1 MRNKIKNL
9 IFTNKKFFI
18 IYSILISLIFLS
30 LCILFILGNVERTGY
45 LSSFKKLYDNNYN
58 CKINYHNNKAFNYI
72 FEVYPYFNYATDY
85 IFNYNKEKQSH
96 KLISSNN
103 LEFNDKIDIQYKL
116 KLKKEV
122 FVFFILII
130 IIFPIIYLYVI
141 PNIINNYK
149 IYIVLLIIH
158 TLLYFLLTKL
168 ILPLSSMLKL
178 QTNIYDI
185 LYSYLFVIISYNLLY
200 YKPSFV
206 HLKNHRI
213 IFTILFCVITNF
225 SFFVIEIIA
234 LSVLDMVVL
243 FSDMPNLYSSLIT
256 VLPIQMKIITIL
268 SSFIYFSSILLLLYL
283 FMYNLHRIFKIK
295 KTNAIIMILS
305 IIAISYVLFLRP
317 NKIEMWSIDFLRN
330 ANKRGI
336 IYTLNYRI
344 NYDRMNNIKPSKE
357 LVLNSINLL
366 KAYEEKR
373 DLSNLL
379 LQESE
384 NKRDIFLI
392 FLESFYDYSHFLKL
406 FNKDPFPKE
415 YRKWANSSRKIAPNV
430 NNGSFYA
437 RLSGLTASS
446 PLYPKTQS
454 EKINNTL
461 ISLLNE
467 NGYYTLALEEAL
479 NTYNLKTFYP
489 SIGFSD
495 SIFGLNITNINTYL
509 ETNINNLKQPLF
521 VSGFTILGHTDS
533 HIENDF
539 NIAEK
544 NKKFMNYFNG
554 NDVGNLL
561 ETIDNSVM
569 TSIEIIKIRD
579 TILKYSPNAL
589 IIFKHDHLYPYL
601 RAIVERS
608 SVDKKLK
615 ENFLNDASPSPL
627 LIWDGTN
634 GACKLSVNLVPENI
648 PMFIAINAG
657 ITNYSSSVISLLY
670 KENIDNTISTYNKY
684 YKITNN
690 ALILEN
696 EVDENS
702 DIFKYENAQKIL
714 SQDIFQGKKYYYDI
728 INNLKTNN

>member
-1 MRNKIKNL
+1 MIKNL
-9 IFTNKKFFI
+9 INKKFLI
-18 IYSILISLIFLS
+18 TYSILISLIFLS
-30 LCILFILGNVERTGY
+30 LCILFVLGNAQRTGY
-45 LSSFKKLYDNNYN
+45 LSSFKKVSENNYN
-58 CKINYHNNKAFNYI
+58 CKMNYYDNKFFKNNKI
-72 FEVYPYFNYATDY
+72 FVVYPYFNYDTDY
-85 IFNYNKEKQSH
+85 ILNQKNLSY
-96 KLISSNN
+96 KLTSYNN
-103 LEFNDKIDIQYKL
+103 LEFDDKIDIQYKL

-122 FVFFILII
+122 FIFFIFII
-130 IIFPIIYLYVI
+130 LIFPIIYLYII

-149 IYIVLLIIH
+149 AYILILIIH
-158 TLLYFLLTKL
+158 ILLYFLITKL

-185 LYSYLFVIISYNLLY
+185 LYSYLFIIISYNLLCY
-200 YKPSFV
+200 APNYV

-213 IFTILFCVITNF
+213 ILTMLFCVITNF

-256 VLPIQMKIITIL
+256 VLPIQMKIITII
-268 SSFIYFSSILLLLYL
+268 SSIIYFSSLLILLFL
-283 FMYNLHRIFKIK
+283 FIYNLYRIFKIK
-295 KTNAIIMILS
+295 KTNAIMIILS
-305 IIAISYVLFLRP
+305 IIAILYALFLRP
-317 NKIEMWSIDFLRN
+317 NKLEMWSIDFLRN

-344 NYDRMNNIKPSKE
+344 NYDRMNNIKPNKE

-366 KAYEEKR
+366 KTYEEKR

-392 FLESFYDYSHFLKL
+392 FLESFYDYSHFVKL
-406 FNKDPFPKE
+406 FDKDPFPKE
-415 YRKWANSSRKIAPNV
+415 YRKWAEASQKIAPNV

-489 SIGFSD
+489 SIGFSN

-509 ETNINNLKQPLF
+509 ETNINNLKYPLF
-521 VSGFTILGHTDS
+521 ISGFTILGHTDS

-539 NIAEK
+539 NIEEN

-554 NDVGNLL
+554 NDRVNLL

-569 TSIEIIKIRD
+569 TSIEIIKIRN

-615 ENFLNDASPSPL
+615 ENFLDDAAPSPL

-634 GACKLSVNLVPENI
+634 GACKLSINLMPENI

-657 ITNYSSSVISLLY
+657 VTNYKNSVISLLY
-670 KENIDNTISTYNKY
+670 KENIDNNISTYHKY

-690 ALILEN
+690 LLILEN
-696 EVDENS
+696 NVDENS

-714 SQDIFQGKKYYYDI
+714 SQDIFQGKKYYYEL
-728 INNLKTNN
+728 NK

>member
-1 MRNKIKNL
+1 MIKNL
-9 IFTNKKFFI
+9 INKKFLI
-18 IYSILISLIFLS
+18 TYSILISLIFLS
-30 LCILFILGNVERTGY
+30 LCILFVLGNAQRTGY
-45 LSSFKKLYDNNYN
+45 LSSFKKVSENNYN
-58 CKINYHNNKAFNYI
+58 CKMNYYNNKFFKNNKI
-72 FEVYPYFNYATDY
+72 FIVYPYFNYDTDY
-85 IFNYNKEKQSH
+85 VFNQKNTSY
-96 KLISSNN
+96 KLTSSNN
-103 LEFNDKIDIQYKL
+103 LEFDDKIDIQYKL

-122 FVFFILII
+122 FIFFIFII
-130 IIFPIIYLYVI
+130 LIFPIIYLYII

-149 IYIVLLIIH
+149 IYILLLIIH
-158 TLLYFLLTKL
+158 ILLYFSIIKL

-185 LYSYLFVIISYNLLY
+185 LYSYLFIIISYNLLY
-200 YKPSFV
+200 YLPSFL
-206 HLKNHRI
+206 HIKNYRI
-213 IFTILFCVITNF
+213 IFTIIFCIITNF

-268 SSFIYFSSILLLLYL
+268 SSIIYFSSILLLLFL
-283 FMYNLHRIFKIK
+283 FIYNLYRMFKIK
-295 KTNAIIMILS
+295 KLNAIMMMLL
-305 IIAISYVLFLRP
+305 IIVISYALFLRP
-317 NKIEMWSIDFLRN
+317 NKVEMWSIDFLRN

-357 LVLNSINLL
+357 LVLNSVNLL
-366 KAYEEKR
+366 KTYEEKR

-379 LQESE
+379 LQKSE

-392 FLESFYDYSHFLKL
+392 FLESFYDYSHFVKL

-415 YRKWANSSRKIAPNV
+415 YRKWANASQKIAPNV

-454 EKINNTL
+454 ERIDKTL
-461 ISLLNE
+461 IGLLNE

-489 SIGFSD
+489 SIGFSN

-509 ETNINNLKQPLF
+509 TTNINNLKHPLF
-521 VSGFTILGHTDS
+521 ISGFTILGHTDS

-554 NDVGNLL
+554 NDRINLL

-569 TSIEIIKIRD
+569 TAIEIIKIRD
-579 TILKYSPNAL
+579 TILKHSPNAL

-608 SVDKKLK
+608 SVDEKIK

-634 GACKLSVNLVPENI
+634 GAYKPDINLVPENI

-657 ITNYSSSVISLLY
+657 ITNYKNSVISLLY
-670 KENIDNTISTYNKY
+670 KENIDNSISTYNKY

-690 ALILEN
+690 SLILEN
-696 EVDENS
+696 NVDENS

-714 SQDIFQGKKYYYDI
+714 SQDIFQGKKYYYEL
-728 INNLKTNN
+728 NK

>member
-1 MRNKIKNL
+1 MKNKLYKY
-9 IFTNKKFFI
+9 I
-18 IYSILISLIFLS
+18 IITIIISILILIPLS
-30 LCILFILGNVERTGY
+30 IIGNLKRTAYISDFKNIVENKYSFSFKYKSKIFKNNKIYEIQPNTNQTIKDVISIKFKNG
-45 LSSFKKLYDNNYN
+45 SSFGTLITDKKLN
-58 CKINYHNNKAFNYI
+58 A
-72 FEVYPYFNYATDY
+72 
-85 IFNYNKEKQSH
+85 
-96 KLISSNN
+96 
-103 LEFNDKIDIQYKL
+103 NDKIENIEYKL

-122 FVFFILII
+122 FIFFILII
-130 IIFPIIYLYVI
+130 LIFPILYLYII
-141 PNIINNYK
+141 PNIIKNYK
-149 IYIVLLIIH
+149 TYILFLIIH
-158 TLLYFLLTKL
+158 TLLYFSITKL
-168 ILPLSSMLKL
+168 ILPSFSMLKL
-178 QTNIYDI
+178 QTNVYDI
-185 LYSYLFVIISYNLLY
+185 LYSYLFVIISYNLLSY
-200 YKPSFV
+200 IPNFI

-225 SFFVIEIIA
+225 SFFVIETIA
-234 LSVLDMVVL
+234 LSVLDMVIL

-256 VLPIQMKIITIL
+256 VLPLYMKIITIL
-268 SSFIYFSSILLLLYL
+268 STIIYFSSILFLLSLL
-283 FMYNLHRIFKIK
+283 FIYNLYRMFKTK
-295 KTNAIIMILS
+295 KSSAIIMILS

-317 NKIEMWSIDFLRN
+317 NKVDIWSIDFLRN

-344 NYDRMNNIKPSKE
+344 NYDRINNIKPSKE
-357 LVLNSINLL
+357 AVLNSINLL
-366 KAYEEKR
+366 KSYEEKR
-373 DLSNLL
+373 DISNLL

-392 FLESFYDYSHFLKL
+392 FLESFYDYSHFVKL

-415 YRKWANSSRKIAPNV
+415 YRKWANTSQKISPNV

-437 RLSGLTASS
+437 RLAGLTASS

-467 NGYYTLALEEAL
+467 EGYYTLALEEAL

-489 SIGFSD
+489 SIGFSN

-509 ETNINNLKQPLF
+509 KTNINNLKKPLF

-539 NIAEK
+539 NISEK

-554 NDVGNLL
+554 NDKLNLI
-561 ETIDNSVM
+561 ETMDNSSM
-569 TSIEIIKIRD
+569 AAMEIIKIRD

-608 SVDKKLK
+608 TIDESIKKS
-615 ENFLNDASPSPL
+615 FLEDSSPSPL

-634 GACKLSVNLVPENI
+634 GAYKAPVNIVPENI

-657 ITNYSSSVISLLY
+657 ATNYKNYIISLLY
-670 KENIDNTISTYNKY
+670 KENIDNTISTYHKY

-690 ALILEN
+690 SLILEN
-696 EVDENS
+696 NIDENS
-702 DIFKYENAQKIL
+702 EIFKYENAQKIL
-714 SQDIFQGKKYYYDI
+714 SQDIFQGKKYYYELID
-728 INNLKTNN
+728 NLEKTN

>member
-1 MRNKIKNL
+1 MIKNL
-9 IFTNKKFFI
+9 INKKFLI
-18 IYSILISLIFLS
+18 TYSILISLIFLS
-30 LCILFILGNVERTGY
+30 LCILFVLGNAQRTGY
-45 LSSFKKLYDNNYN
+45 LSSFKKVSENNYN
-58 CKINYHNNKAFNYI
+58 CKMNYYDNKFFKNNKI
-72 FEVYPYFNYATDY
+72 FVVYPYFNYDTDY
-85 IFNYNKEKQSH
+85 ILNQKNLSY
-96 KLISSNN
+96 KLTSYNN
-103 LEFNDKIDIQYKL
+103 LEFDDKIDIQYKL

-122 FVFFILII
+122 FIFFIFII
-130 IIFPIIYLYVI
+130 LIFPIIYLYII

-149 IYIVLLIIH
+149 AYILILIIH
-158 TLLYFLLTKL
+158 ILLYFLITKL

-185 LYSYLFVIISYNLLY
+185 LYSYLFIIISYNLLCY
-200 YKPSFV
+200 APNYV

-213 IFTILFCVITNF
+213 ILTMLFCVITNF

-256 VLPIQMKIITIL
+256 VLPIQMKIITII
-268 SSFIYFSSILLLLYL
+268 SSIIYFSSLLILLFL
-283 FMYNLHRIFKIK
+283 FIYNLYRIFKIK
-295 KTNAIIMILS
+295 KTNAIMIILS
-305 IIAISYVLFLRP
+305 IIAILYALFLRP
-317 NKIEMWSIDFLRN
+317 NKLEMWSIDFLRN

-366 KAYEEKR
+366 KTYEEKR

-392 FLESFYDYSHFLKL
+392 FLESFYDYSHFVKL
-406 FNKDPFPKE
+406 FDKDPFPKE
-415 YRKWANSSRKIAPNV
+415 YRKWAEASQKIAPNV

-489 SIGFSD
+489 SIGFSN

-509 ETNINNLKQPLF
+509 ETNINNLKYPLF
-521 VSGFTILGHTDS
+521 ISGFTILGHTDS

-539 NIAEK
+539 NIEEN

-554 NDVGNLL
+554 NDRVNLL

-615 ENFLNDASPSPL
+615 ENFLDDAAPSPL

-634 GACKLSVNLVPENI
+634 GACKLSINLMPENI

-657 ITNYSSSVISLLY
+657 VTNYKNSVISLLY
-670 KENIDNTISTYNKY
+670 KEEINNNISTYHKY

-690 ALILEN
+690 LLILEN
-696 EVDENS
+696 NIDENS

-714 SQDIFQGKKYYYDI
+714 SQDIFQGKKYYYEL
-728 INNLKTNN
+728 NK

>member
-1 MRNKIKNL
+1 MIKNL
-9 IFTNKKFFI
+9 INKKFLI

-30 LCILFILGNVERTGY
+30 LCILYILCNIERTAY
-45 LSSFKKLYDNNYN
+45 LSSFKKVSDNNYN
-58 CKINYHNNKAFNYI
+58 CKINYYDNKFFKNNKI
-72 FEVYPYFNYATDY
+72 FMVYPYFNYDTDHVLNQKNLSY
-85 IFNYNKEKQSH
+85 
-96 KLISSNN
+96 KLTSYNN
-103 LEFNDKIDIQYKL
+103 LDFDDKIDIQYKL

-122 FVFFILII
+122 FIFFIFII
-130 IIFPIIYLYVI
+130 LIFPIVYLYII

-149 IYIVLLIIH
+149 IYILLLIIH
-158 TLLYFLLTKL
+158 ILLYFLLTKL
-168 ILPLSSMLKL
+168 ILPLYSMLKL

-185 LYSYLFVIISYNLLY
+185 LYSYLFIIISYNLLSY
-200 YKPSFV
+200 IPNCV
-206 HLKNHRI
+206 HIKNHRI
-213 IFTILFCVITNF
+213 IFTILFCIITNF

-256 VLPIQMKIITIL
+256 VLTIQMKIITII
-268 SSFIYFSSILLLLYL
+268 SSIIYFSSLLILLFL
-283 FMYNLHRIFKIK
+283 FIYNLYKMFKMK
-295 KTNAIIMILS
+295 KLNAIMMMLL
-305 IIAISYVLFLRP
+305 IISISYILFLRP

-344 NYDRMNNIKPSKE
+344 NYDRMNNIKPNKE

-366 KAYEEKR
+366 KTYEEKR

-379 LQESE
+379 LQDSE

-392 FLESFYDYSHFLKL
+392 FLESFYDYSHFVKL
-406 FNKDPFPKE
+406 FNKDPFPRE
-415 YRKWANSSRKIAPNV
+415 YRKWANSSKKIAPNV

-454 EKINNTL
+454 EKIDKTL
-461 ISLLNE
+461 IGLLNE
-467 NGYYTLALEEAL
+467 NGYCTLALEEAL

-489 SIGFSD
+489 SIGFSN
-495 SIFGLNITNINTYL
+495 SIFGLNITNINKYL

-554 NDVGNLL
+554 NDRVNLL

-579 TILKYSPNAL
+579 TILKHSPNAL

-608 SVDKKLK
+608 TID
-615 ENFLNDASPSPL
+615 ENIKRSFLEDNSPSPI

-634 GACKLSVNLVPENI
+634 GAYKPAINLMPENI

-657 ITNYSSSVISLLY
+657 VTNYKNSVISLLY
-670 KENIDNTISTYNKY
+670 KEEINNNISTYHKY
-684 YKITNN
+684 YKVTNN
-690 ALILEN
+690 SIILEN
-696 EVDENS
+696 NVDES
-702 DIFKYENAQKIL
+702 SEIFKYENAQKIL
-714 SQDIFQGKKYYYDI
+714 SQDIFQGKKYYYELISDLE
-728 INNLKTNN
+728 NN

>member
-1 MRNKIKNL
+1 MIKNL
-9 IFTNKKFFI
+9 INKKFLI

-30 LCILFILGNVERTGY
+30 LCILYILCNIERTAY
-45 LSSFKKLYDNNYN
+45 LSSFKKVSDNNYN
-58 CKINYHNNKAFNYI
+58 CKINYYDNKFFKNNKI
-72 FEVYPYFNYATDY
+72 FMVYPYFNYDTDY
-85 IFNYNKEKQSH
+85 VLNQKNLSY
-96 KLISSNN
+96 KLTSYNN
-103 LEFNDKIDIQYKL
+103 LDFDDKIDIQYKL

-122 FVFFILII
+122 FIFFILII
-130 IIFPIIYLYVI
+130 LIFPIIYLYII

-149 IYIVLLIIH
+149 AYILILIIH
-158 TLLYFLLTKL
+158 ILLYFLLTKL

-185 LYSYLFVIISYNLLY
+185 LYSYLFIIISYNLLSY
-200 YKPSFV
+200 IPNFIRI
-206 HLKNHRI
+206 KNYRI
-213 IFTILFCVITNF
+213 IFTVLFCVITNF

-256 VLPIQMKIITIL
+256 VLPRYMKIITII
-268 SSFIYFSSILLLLYL
+268 SSIIYFSSMILLLCL
-283 FMYNLHRIFKIK
+283 FIYNLYKIFKIK

-330 ANKRGI
+330 ANRRGI

-357 LVLNSINLL
+357 LVLNSVNLL
-366 KAYEEKR
+366 KTYEEKR

-392 FLESFYDYSHFLKL
+392 FLESFYDYSHFIKL

-415 YRKWANSSRKIAPNV
+415 YRKWANSSKKIAPNV

-454 EKINNTL
+454 EKIDKTL
-461 ISLLNE
+461 IGLLNE

-489 SIGFSD
+489 SIGFSN
-495 SIFGLNITNINTYL
+495 SIFGLNITNINKYL

-554 NDVGNLL
+554 NDRVNLL

-579 TILKYSPNAL
+579 TILKHSPNAL

-608 SVDKKLK
+608 SVDKKIK
-615 ENFLNDASPSPL
+615 ENFLNDASPSPI

-634 GACKLSVNLVPENI
+634 GAYKPAINLVPENI

-657 ITNYSSSVISLLY
+657 VTNYKNSVISLLY
-670 KENIDNTISTYNKY
+670 KENIDNNISTYHKY

-690 ALILEN
+690 SLILEN
-696 EVDENS
+696 NVDEKS
-702 DIFKYENAQKIL
+702 DIFRYENAQKIL
-714 SQDIFQGKKYYYDI
+714 SQDIFQGKKYYYEL
-728 INNLKTNN
+728 INNLEKTN

>member
-1 MRNKIKNL
+1 MIKNL
-9 IFTNKKFFI
+9 INKKFI
-18 IYSILISLIFLS
+18 ITYSILISLIFLS
-30 LCILFILGNVERTGY
+30 LCILFVLGNAQRTGY
-45 LSSFKKLYDNNYN
+45 LSSFKKVSENNYN
-58 CKINYHNNKAFNYI
+58 CKMNYYNNKFFKNNKI
-72 FEVYPYFNYATDY
+72 FIVYPYFNYDTDY
-85 IFNYNKEKQSH
+85 VFNQKNTSY
-96 KLISSNN
+96 KLTSSNN
-103 LEFNDKIDIQYKL
+103 LEFDDKIDIQYKL

-122 FVFFILII
+122 FIFFIFII
-130 IIFPIIYLYVI
+130 LIFPIIYLYII

-149 IYIVLLIIH
+149 IYILLLIIH
-158 TLLYFLLTKL
+158 ILLYFSITKL

-185 LYSYLFVIISYNLLY
+185 LYSYLFIIISYNLLY
-200 YKPSFV
+200 YLPSFL
-206 HLKNHRI
+206 HIKNYRI
-213 IFTILFCVITNF
+213 IFTIIFCIITNF

-268 SSFIYFSSILLLLYL
+268 SSIIYFSSILLLLFL
-283 FMYNLHRIFKIK
+283 FIYNLYRMFKIK
-295 KTNAIIMILS
+295 KLNAIMMMLL
-305 IIAISYVLFLRP
+305 IIVISYALFLRP
-317 NKIEMWSIDFLRN
+317 NKVEMWSIDFLRN

-357 LVLNSINLL
+357 LILNSVNLL
-366 KAYEEKR
+366 KTYEEKR

-379 LQESE
+379 LQKSE

-392 FLESFYDYSHFLKL
+392 FLESFYDYSHFVKL

-415 YRKWANSSRKIAPNV
+415 YRKWANASQKIAPNV

-454 EKINNTL
+454 ERIDKTL
-461 ISLLNE
+461 IGLLNE

-489 SIGFSD
+489 SIGFSN

-509 ETNINNLKQPLF
+509 TTNINNLKQPLF
-521 VSGFTILGHTDS
+521 ISGFTILGHTDS

-554 NDVGNLL
+554 NDRINLL

-569 TSIEIIKIRD
+569 TAIEIIKIRD
-579 TILKYSPNAL
+579 TILKHSPNAL

-608 SVDKKLK
+608 TVDEKIK

-634 GACKLSVNLVPENI
+634 GAYKPAINLVPENI

-657 ITNYSSSVISLLY
+657 ITNYKNSVISLLY
-670 KENIDNTISTYNKY
+670 KENIDNSISTYNKY

-690 ALILEN
+690 SLILEN
-696 EVDENS
+696 NVDENS

-714 SQDIFQGKKYYYDI
+714 SQDIFQGKKYYYELISDLE
-728 INNLKTNN
+728 NN

>member
-1 MRNKIKNL
+1 MRKKIKNL
-9 IFTNKKFFI
+9 ILTNKKFFI

-30 LCILFILGNVERTGY
+30 LCILFVFGNIERTGY

-58 CKINYHNNKAFNYI
+58 CKINYYNNKAFNYI
-72 FEVYPYFNYATDY
+72 FEVYPYFNYDTDY

-103 LEFNDKIDIQYKL
+103 LNFDDKIDIQYKL
-116 KLKKEV
+116 KLKEEV
-122 FVFFILII
+122 FIFFILII
-130 IIFPIIYLYVI
+130 IIFPIVYLYII

-149 IYIVLLIIH
+149 IYIVFLIIH
-158 TLLYFLLTKL
+158 TLLYFLITKL
-168 ILPLSSMLKL
+168 ILPLSSILKL

-185 LYSYLFVIISYNLLY
+185 LYSYLFIIISYNLLY
-200 YKPSFV
+200 YVPSFV

-213 IFTILFCVITNF
+213 IFTVLFCVITNF
-225 SFFVIEIIA
+225 SFFIIEIIA

-268 SSFIYFSSILLLLYL
+268 LSFIYFSSILILLFL
-283 FMYNLHRIFKIK
+283 FIYNLYRMFKIK
-295 KTNAIIMILS
+295 KTNVIIMILS
-305 IIAISYVLFLRP
+305 IIAISYILFLRP
-317 NKIEMWSIDFLRN
+317 NKIEMWSIDFLMN
-330 ANKRGI
+330 ANRRGI

-366 KAYEEKR
+366 KTYEEKR
-373 DLSNLL
+373 NLSNLL
-379 LQESE
+379 LQDNE

-392 FLESFYDYSHFLKL
+392 FLESFYDYSHFVNL
-406 FNKDPFPKE
+406 FNKDPFPRE
-415 YRKWANSSRKIAPNV
+415 YRKWANASKKIAPNV

-437 RLSGLTASS
+437 RLSGFTASS

-454 EKINNTL
+454 EKIDKTL
-461 ISLLNE
+461 IGLLNE

-489 SIGFSD
+489 SIGFSN
-495 SIFGLNITNINTYL
+495 SIFGLKITNINRYL

-554 NDVGNLL
+554 NDRENLL

-569 TSIEIIKIRD
+569 TAIEIIKIRD
-579 TILKYSPNAL
+579 TILKHSPNAL

-601 RAIVERS
+601 RAIIERS
-608 SVDKKLK
+608 TIDKKIK

-634 GACKLSVNLVPENI
+634 GACKLDINLVPENI

-657 ITNYSSSVISLLY
+657 ITNYKNSVISLLY
-670 KENIDNTISTYNKY
+670 KENIDNNISTYHKY

-690 ALILEN
+690 SLILEN

-714 SQDIFQGKKYYYDI
+714 SQDIFQGKKYYYNI
-728 INNLKTNN
+728 INDLKTNN

>member
-1 MRNKIKNL
+1 MKNL
-9 IFTNKKFFI
+9 INKKFLI

-30 LCILFILGNVERTGY
+30 LCILYILCNIERTAY
-45 LSSFKKLYDNNYN
+45 LSSFKKVSDNNYN
-58 CKINYHNNKAFNYI
+58 CKINYYDNKFFKNNKI
-72 FEVYPYFNYATDY
+72 FMVYPYFNYDTDHVLNQKNLSY
-85 IFNYNKEKQSH
+85 
-96 KLISSNN
+96 KLTSYNN
-103 LEFNDKIDIQYKL
+103 LDFDDKIDIQYKL

-122 FVFFILII
+122 FIFFIFII
-130 IIFPIIYLYVI
+130 LIFPIVYLYII

-149 IYIVLLIIH
+149 IYILLLIIH
-158 TLLYFLLTKL
+158 ILLYFLLTKL
-168 ILPLSSMLKL
+168 ILPLYSMLKL

-185 LYSYLFVIISYNLLY
+185 LYSYLFIIISYNLLSY
-200 YKPSFV
+200 IPNCV
-206 HLKNHRI
+206 HIKNHRI
-213 IFTILFCVITNF
+213 IFTILFCIITNF

-256 VLPIQMKIITIL
+256 VLTIQMKIITII
-268 SSFIYFSSILLLLYL
+268 SSIIYFSSLLILLFL
-283 FMYNLHRIFKIK
+283 FIYNLYKMFKMK
-295 KTNAIIMILS
+295 KLNAIMMMLL
-305 IIAISYVLFLRP
+305 IISISYILFLRP

-344 NYDRMNNIKPSKE
+344 NYDRMNNIKPNKE

-366 KAYEEKR
+366 KTYEEKR

-379 LQESE
+379 LQDSE

-392 FLESFYDYSHFLKL
+392 FLESFYDYSHFVKL
-406 FNKDPFPKE
+406 FNKDPFPRE
-415 YRKWANSSRKIAPNV
+415 YRKWANSSKKIAPNV

-454 EKINNTL
+454 EKIDKTL
-461 ISLLNE
+461 IGLLNE
-467 NGYYTLALEEAL
+467 NGYCTLALEEAL

-489 SIGFSD
+489 SIGFSN
-495 SIFGLNITNINTYL
+495 SIFGLNITNINKYL

-554 NDVGNLL
+554 NDRVNLL

-579 TILKYSPNAL
+579 TILKHSPNAL

-608 SVDKKLK
+608 TID
-615 ENFLNDASPSPL
+615 ENIKRSFLEDNSPSPI

-634 GACKLSVNLVPENI
+634 GAYKPAINLMPENI

-657 ITNYSSSVISLLY
+657 VTNYKNSVISLLY
-670 KENIDNTISTYNKY
+670 KEEINNNISTYHKY
-684 YKITNN
+684 YKVTNN
-690 ALILEN
+690 SIILEN
-696 EVDENS
+696 NVDES
-702 DIFKYENAQKIL
+702 SEIFKYENAQKIL
-714 SQDIFQGKKYYYDI
+714 SQDIFQGKKYYYELISDLE
-728 INNLKTNN
+728 NN